1 MKRFFFGRR
10 KGLTKAST
18 TPDPNRTSG
27 LLTGDPAQD
36 RQSIEILLESIAE
49 VTSNIDLDVVLQD
62 IVARSVEV
70 SQAERGI
77 LLLGSETDNM
87 AVRTARDS
95 KGADLGEDV
104 DYSRSVV
111 QRSVTE
117 RRAGQYQV
125 QSSQEALQLGQS
137 VFDLKLRTAMCAPLQ
152 AQGRLVGVIYVDS
165 KAARREFSPRDLA
178 LFEALSSQLAIALE
192 NARLHADSL
201 EKARLEKDIEIA
213 RRIQEHLLPPLPS
226 DCEGL
231 DVALRFVPASQA
243 SGDTYDFVP
252 LGDGRLAVLIGD
264 VSGHGVG
271 AALLTHAAQAAV
283 RSYLELVPDVG
294 DVVRRLNN
302 RLAGGVET
310 GVFMSMVLLVVDL
323 PNRTMTYVNAGHAP
337 ILLVRADKI
346 EELGKTGMVLGVV
359 ADQEYTVG
367 GPIQLA
373 AGDSVFIRTDG
384 VEETM
389 NADREVFGEDRMKE
403 LLMANREATA
413 SEVLDRLD
421 AALKDHSGGLALEDD
436 VTMIALRV
444 VP

>member
-95 KGADLGEDV
+95 KGADLGQDV

-152 AQGRLVGVIYVDS
+152 AQGRLVGVIYV
-165 KAARREFSPRDLA
+165 
-178 LFEALSSQLAIALE
+178 
-192 NARLHADSL
+192 
-201 EKARLEKDIEIA
+201 
-213 RRIQEHLLPPLPS
+213 
-226 DCEGL
+226 
-231 DVALRFVPASQA
+231 
-243 SGDTYDFVP
+243 
-252 LGDGRLAVLIGD
+252 
-264 VSGHGVG
+264 
-271 AALLTHAAQAAV
+271 
-283 RSYLELVPDVG
+283 
-294 DVVRRLNN
+294 
-302 RLAGGVET
+302 
-310 GVFMSMVLLVVDL
+310 
-323 PNRTMTYVNAGHAP
+323 
-337 ILLVRADKI
+337 
-346 EELGKTGMVLGVV
+346 
-359 ADQEYTVG
+359 
-367 GPIQLA
+367 
-373 AGDSVFIRTDG
+373 
-384 VEETM
+384 
-389 NADREVFGEDRMKE
+389 
-403 LLMANREATA
+403 
-413 SEVLDRLD
+413 
-421 AALKDHSGGLALEDD
+421 
-436 VTMIALRV
+436 
-444 VP
+444 